1 MAPAEVNVI
10 SGYIAGGEGA
20 FHWPTHRVRYS
31 FLHGLGTQVQLLLNR
46 LGIHS
51 YTIGKH
57 FHPRPEK
64 AEIMVF
70 LQQRTTRTTQRTK
83 YPAQYWRHEH
93 VWRGLDLAKTEAA
106 SYTVCPKCSQLRV
119 NQIWLLGPD
128 VMNAF

>member
-1 MAPAEVNVI
+1 MRAQRFIGMAPAEVNVI

-57 FHPRPEK
+57 SYPRPEK
-64 AEIMVF
+64 AEIWCF
-70 LQQRTTRTTQRTK
+70 FS
-83 YPAQYWRHEH
+83 
-93 VWRGLDLAKTEAA
+93 RG
-106 SYTVCPKCSQLRV
+106 QLGQHREPSILHSTGGMSMFGV
-119 NQIWLLGPD
+119 
-128 VMNAF
+128 V